1 MGTSPDDLFRPGP
14 NRTAREYLFKA
25 IFTND
30 KAADAD
36 MMAKYIVPGTCV
48 VDVGSHVGYFSRRF
62 ADRNPGGLV
71 LSFEPQSV
79 PRSIATV
86 ASFFR
91 KQRNIVQFPLALGK
105 APGLL
110 ELKIPIKKNEQ
121 IGIGLAHVGSAD
133 DLCQRFD
140 IKREIAVC
148 ETLDN
153 VLGRVGVEKLSMIK
167 IDVEG
172 GEQDVLRGAQETL
185 KRYRP
190 VVVCETGDGMG
201 RFGDSVAGLRAFMA
215 ERNYR
220 ALDLKTGREVGGDE
234 PAVDTVFLPREKAGA

>member
-1 MGTSPDDLFRPGP
+1 MPSPDDLFRPGP
-14 NRTAREYLFKA
+14 NRTAKEYLFKA

-36 MMAKYIVPGTCV
+36 MMCKYIVPGTCV
-48 VDVGSHVGYFSRRF
+48 IDVGSHVGYFSRRF
-62 ADRNPGGLV
+62 ADKNPGGMV
-71 LSFEPQSV
+71 LAFEPQSV

-91 KQRNIVQFPLALGK
+91 KQRNIVQFPFALSK
-105 APGLL
+105 AAGLL
-110 ELKIPIKKNEQ
+110 ELKIPIKSKGQ

-133 DLCQRFD
+133 DLGQRFD
-140 IKREIAVC
+140 VKREIVAC
-148 ETLDN
+148 EMLDN
-153 VLGRVGVEKLSMIK
+153 VMARVGVEKLSMIK

-172 GEQDVLRGAQETL
+172 GEQDVLRGAEETL

-190 VVVCETGDGMG
+190 VVVCETGDSMG
-201 RFGDSVAGLRAFMA
+201 RFGDSVAGLRAYMA

-220 ALDLKTGREVGGDE
+220 ALDIRTGKEVSGN
-234 PAVDTVFLPREKAGA
+234 DTANDTAFLPK

>member
-1 MGTSPDDLFRPGP
+1 MPSPDDLFRPGP
-14 NRTAREYLFKA
+14 NRTAKEYLFKA

-36 MMAKYIVPGTCV
+36 TMAKYIVPGTCV

-71 LSFEPQSV
+71 LAFEPQSV

-91 KQRNIVQFPLALGK
+91 KERNIVQFPLALGK
-105 APGLL
+105 TPGLL
-110 ELKIPIKKNEQ
+110 ELKIPIKSKGQ

-133 DLCQRFD
+133 DLSQRFD
-140 IKREIAVC
+140 VKREIVAC
-148 ETLDN
+148 EMLDN
-153 VLGRVGVEKLSMIK
+153 VMARVGVEKISMIK

-172 GEQDVLRGAQETL
+172 GEQDVLRGAEETL

-190 VVVCETGDGMG
+190 VVVCETGDSMG
-201 RFGDSVAGLRAFMA
+201 RFGDSVAGLRAYMA
-215 ERNYR
+215 ERNYK
-220 ALDLKTGREVGGDE
+220 ALDLRTGKEISGAE
-234 PAVDTVFLPREKAGA
+234 PAIDTAFLPK